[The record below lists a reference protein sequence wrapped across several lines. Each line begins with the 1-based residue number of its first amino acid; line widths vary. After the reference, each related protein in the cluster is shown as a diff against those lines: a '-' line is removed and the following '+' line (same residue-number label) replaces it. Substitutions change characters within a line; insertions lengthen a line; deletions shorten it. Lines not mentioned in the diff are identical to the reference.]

1 MEEDQARQVRLLI
14 VDEIRTQIE
23 SVKNIVSEHTAMLG
37 SIDERLKSLFGNSS
51 GRKGYLERAED
62 RQDAFNAS
70 LLKEVQS
77 IREAGILQQG
87 VDIGAADVLREAKEK
102 QDAKINLK
110 LQVFQVLAGSG
121 FLALVAHLIE
131 HKVTGR

>member
-1 MEEDQARQVRLLI
+1 MEEDQVRQVRLLI
-14 VDEIRTQIE
+14 VDEIRTQTE
-23 SVKNIVSEHTAMLG
+23 PVKKLITEHTVMLG
-37 SIDERLKSLFGNSS
+37 SIDERLKSLFGNGG

-62 RQDAFNAS
+62 KQDAFNAS
-70 LLKEVQS
+70 LLKEMQS

-87 VDIGAADVLREAKEK
+87 VDMGAADTLREAKEK

-110 LQVFQVLAGSG
+110 LQVFQILAGSG
-121 FLALVAHLIE
+121 LLALVAHLVE

>member
-14 VDEIRTQIE
+14 VDEIRTQME
-23 SVKNIVSEHTAMLG
+23 PVKKLITEHTGMLG
-37 SIDERLKSLFGNSS
+37 SIDERLKSLFGNGS

-62 RQDAFNAS
+62 KQDAFNAS
-70 LLKEVQS
+70 LLKEMQS

-87 VDIGAADVLREAKEK
+87 VDMGAADTLREAKEK

-110 LQVFQVLAGSG
+110 LQVFQILAGSG
-121 FLALVAHLIE
+121 LLALVAHLVE